1 MALLQG
7 DPLPNV
13 STTQTQTTTA
23 PDWYTN
29 YLSGLAKAGTQG
41 AQSAQFVGAQPLQQQ
56 AYSLAQGNVG
66 NYQPVL
72 DMGVNYLGQVG
83 NYNAATAGE
92 GAFEAAMAQNSV
104 GAASPYLQQGA
115 GKQILGA
122 AQPYLTNAAN
132 PTYNQMGQYM
142 SPYIGSVVNAIG
154 QLGEQN
160 ILQNVAP
167 QTTAGVV
174 GAGQFGSQR
183 GAQALGQTL
192 NNAAQAITAQ
202 QANALQTGYTQAQQ
216 AAQAQNALNAQ
227 LGATAGALTGQEA
240 VNQLNAGQTFGNLT
254 NQLQAN
260 QTNIGQ
266 ARANAA
272 SMQMQNLINAALA
285 GGQLAT
291 TTQNLGLGDVN
302 ALSTL
307 GGQQQQIAQNQQLFP
322 LQLAAQQSNIL
333 RGYTIPT
340 SVLGSYS
347 GPIPGA
353 YGTSPLGAGLGTA
366 SLIGALTQK
375 GSSGTSPLDNIMS
388 LFGPS
393 AATKAGQEASKIYGA
408 GNVYGPG
415 GGGVVPTYDPTT
427 LGPDTGPF

>member
-1 MALLQG
+1 M
-7 DPLPNV
+7 
-13 STTQTQTTTA
+13 
-23 PDWYTN
+23 
-29 YLSGLAKAGTQG
+29 
-41 AQSAQFVGAQPLQQQ
+41 
-56 AYSLAQGNVG
+56 
-66 NYQPVL
+66 
-72 DMGVNYLGQVG
+72 
-83 NYNAATAGE
+83 
-92 GAFEAAMAQNSV
+92 
-104 GAASPYLQQGA
+104 
-115 GKQILGA
+115 
-122 AQPYLTNAAN
+122 
-132 PTYNQMGQYM
+132 
-142 SPYIGSVVNAIG
+142 
-154 QLGEQN
+154 
-160 ILQNVAP
+160 
-167 QTTAGVV
+167 
-174 GAGQFGSQR
+174 
-183 GAQALGQTL
+183 
-192 NNAAQAITAQ
+192 
-202 QANALQTGYTQAQQ
+202 
-216 AAQAQNALNAQ
+216 
-227 LGATAGALTGQEA
+227 

-340 SVLGSYS
+340 SVSGGYS

-366 SLIGALTQK
+366 SLIGALTQR

-393 AATKAGQEASKIYGA
+393 AATKAGQEASRLYGA

-415 GGGVVPTYDPTT
+415 GGGVVPATFDPN
-427 LGPDTGPF
+427 LDSLFGGG

>member
-7 DPLPNV
+7 APLPNV
-13 STTQTQTTTA
+13 NTTQTQTTTA

-29 YLSGLAKAGTQG
+29 YLSGLAKSGTQG
-41 AQSAQFVGAQPLQQQ
+41 ANNAQFVGAQPLQQQ
-56 AYSLAQGNVG
+56 AFSLAQGNVG
-66 NYQPVL
+66 NYQPTL
-72 DMGVNYLGQVG
+72 DMATGYLGQVG
-83 NYNAATAGE
+83 NYNAATAGS
-92 GAFEAAMAQNSV
+92 GAFNAAMSQDSV

-115 GKQILGA
+115 NTQILGA
-122 AQPYLTNAAN
+122 AQPYLNNAAN
-132 PTYNQMGQYM
+132 PTYNQMNEYM

-154 QLGEQN
+154 QLGENN

-192 NNAAQAITAQ
+192 NNAAQGITAQ
-202 QANALQTGYTQAQQ
+202 QAGALQTGYAQAQQ
-216 AAQAQNALNAQ
+216 AAQSQNVLNAQ
-227 LGATAGALTGQEA
+227 LGATAGSLTGQEA

-254 NQLQAN
+254 NAMQSN

-266 ARANAA
+266 AQTNAA
-272 SMQMQNLINAALA
+272 STQMQNLINAALA

-291 TTQNLGLGDVN
+291 TTQNLGMGDVN

-322 LQLAAQQSNIL
+322 LQLAAQQSNLL

-340 SVLGSYS
+340 SVSGGYS

-353 YGTSPLGAGLGTA
+353 YGSSGLGAGLGTA
-366 SLIGALTQK
+366 SLLGALTQK
-375 GSSGTSPLDNIMS
+375 GSSGTSALDSIMK
-388 LFGPS
+388 LFGS
-393 AATKAGQEASKIYGA
+393 SGST
-408 GNVYGPG
+408 PG
-415 GGGVVPTYDPTT
+415 GSANNPLAGDINNMFGTM
-427 LGPDTGPF
+427 TGE